1 MCFLWFRVN
10 SRNPFKTENILL
22 KNTHEL
28 SLISINTTVTNDLPH
43 CFPTSWSIKFLLE
56 KKIKTTVPRAG
67 ATVAVFLAVLH
78 VSLEL
83 EQSRSYIISHE
94 WIKGS
99 AWQVRPKWAQHS
111 SGLNVNERLGGYERQ
126 KPWGY
131 LMQPFFFM
139 WELNNN

>member
-1 MCFLWFRVN
+1 MCFLWLRVN
-10 SRNPFKTENILL
+10 FRNPFKTENILL

-56 KKIKTTVPRAG
+56 KKIKTVPKAG

-99 AWQVRPKWAQHS
+99 AWQERPKWAQHS
-111 SGLNVNERLGGYERQ
+111 SGLNLNERLGGYERQ

-131 LMQPFFFM
+131 LMQLCSFSC
-139 WELNNN
+139 EKLNNN